1 MSQDNVLKKQF
12 EKKDVQRLRNVM
24 SGKAGE
30 RTTAGVGFTK
40 SDTFYKEGDVWVE
53 DGREWTIQDGI
64 KQNITKLDKAKSLAM
79 PMFCPKCS
87 KIMNHK
93 MDKTMWSNHQQCYSC
108 VISFETE
115 LKHKGLWEDYKNRI
129 INTDI
134 DNFIEDYKL
143 FVKSKLEE
151 SNMGFVTEAGDV
163 ENWVGNINKDK
174 VLSSLDETIE
184 YLESFKK

>member
-1 MSQDNVLKKQF
+1 
-12 EKKDVQRLRNVM
+12 
-24 SGKAGE
+24 
-30 RTTAGVGFTK
+30 
-40 SDTFYKEGDVWVE
+40 
-53 DGREWTIQDGI
+53 
-64 KQNITKLDKAKSLAM
+64 
-79 PMFCPKCS
+79 
-87 KIMNHK
+87 
-93 MDKTMWSNHQQCYSC
+93 MWSNHQQCYSC